1 VTLSDS
7 TATLEVSGKEVRY
20 RGHTRSRFINRP
32 GKIIRKSAN
41 SINSW
46 LVEFQTEQGPEEA
59 WVGGAY
65 LEVVDDS
72 PVSLAIA
79 QLEDKLSEAKKAR
92 DEATKNVQRIED
104 AIRALR
110 KVV

>member
-1 VTLSDS
+1 MLADTTPD
-7 TATLEVSGKEVRY
+7 LEVTGKEVRY
-20 RGHTRSRFINRP
+20 RGHSRARFINRP
-32 GKIIRKSAN
+32 GKIIRKSGQ

-46 LVEFQTEQGPEEA
+46 LVRFETEQGPEEA
-59 WVGGAY
+59 WVGGSY
-65 LEVVDDS
+65 LEVVDNS

-79 QLEDKLSEAKKAR
+79 QLEDNLSEAKKVR

-110 KVV
+110 QVV